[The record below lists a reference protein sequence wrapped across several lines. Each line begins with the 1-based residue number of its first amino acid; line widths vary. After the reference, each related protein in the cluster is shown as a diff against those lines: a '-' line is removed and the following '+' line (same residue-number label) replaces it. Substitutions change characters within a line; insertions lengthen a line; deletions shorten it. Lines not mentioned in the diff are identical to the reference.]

1 MKLAMFIFVLVAT
14 SAAFAQTPPQNCF
27 TITNT
32 IDRKYCIDKYL
43 ETVKNKLAAEKKT
56 WSAGL
61 AGDAKEART
70 EAINNDIQSKKD
82 QKGLIDSEIAM
93 QEKHLADLNAV
104 VVKTPAA
111 PKKKK
116 DKKKDKK
123 KLPFGIK
130 L

>member
-1 MKLAMFIFVLVAT
+1 MKHAFFIIAIVLT
-14 SAAFAQTPPQNCF
+14 STVKAQPSSQNCF
-27 TITNT
+27 NITNN

-43 ETVKNKLAAEKKT
+43 ESVKNKLAAEKKT

-61 AGDAKEART
+61 ASKVKDTRT
-70 EAINNDIQSKKD
+70 EALNSEILAKKD
-82 QKGLIDSEIAM
+82 QKAMVEAEISM
-93 QEKHLADLNAV
+93 TEKHLADLNSVAV
-104 VVKTPAA
+104 AA
-111 PKKKK
+111 PKKK

>member
-1 MKLAMFIFVLVAT
+1 MKFAMFIIALAAT
-14 SAAFAQTPPQNCF
+14 SSVFAQPAPQNCF
-27 TITNT
+27 TISNN

-43 ETVKNKLAAEKKT
+43 ETVKNKMAAEKKT

-61 AGDAKEART
+61 SGNAKDAKT
-70 EAINNDIQSKKD
+70 EAINNEIQAKKD
-82 QKGLIDSEIAM
+82 QKGLIESEIAM
-93 QEKHLADLNAV
+93 NEKHLADLTAV
-104 VVKTPAA
+104 AVTAPAA